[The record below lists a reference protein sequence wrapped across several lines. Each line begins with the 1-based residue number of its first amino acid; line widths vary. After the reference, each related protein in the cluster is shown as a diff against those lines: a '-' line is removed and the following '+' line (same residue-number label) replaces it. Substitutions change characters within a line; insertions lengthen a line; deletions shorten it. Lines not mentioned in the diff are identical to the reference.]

1 MPRACSIN
9 AVVSP
14 PTPPPTMMA
23 FMHAT
28 RNATPRAI
36 CAPRGTGD
44 QPPGSHTVSGVYEVA
59 LTAVNGAE
67 IGQETRMTRPLTLFD
82 KLWAPHE
89 ILKADNGLS
98 LMWVDRHY
106 VHEGSFQGFDKVEA
120 RNAKVARPDLT
131 FGIADHYVPTARGRV
146 FDDPSLKRMVEQL
159 TENTGK
165 HGVMLM

>member
-67 IGQETRMTRPLTLFD
+67 NWAGNANDTAVNAVRQALGAARDPQGRERPV
-82 KLWAPHE
+82 
-89 ILKADNGLS
+89 ADVGRPS
-98 LMWVDRHY
+98 LR
-106 VHEGSFQGFDKVEA
+106 
-120 RNAKVARPDLT
+120 
-131 FGIADHYVPTARGRV
+131 ARGLV
-146 FDDPSLKRMVEQL
+146 P
-159 TENTGK
+159 G
-165 HGVMLM
+165 